1 MNQPEAMGAG
11 HGTHDL
17 ALDVTE
23 PSASGRLAPVGVAR
37 TMRRPL
43 GVLVLA
49 GLLAACS
56 GGPGGSD
63 RSEDS
68 GPAGDES
75 AAGGERQ
82 AQEFDGGD
90 FYAAPD
96 PVPDDEHGTLVRYQR
111 VDGLD
116 VGGATAWRIMYL
128 SESLEG
134 EPILVTGTALVPP
147 GEGPDGG
154 RPVLTIAHGTS
165 GIADECAPSK
175 HPAATELSLM
185 GPFVDAGYLVVLSDY
200 EGLGTPGRHPYLVG
214 ESEGRGVLDA
224 TLAARE
230 LPDAD
235 AGDQLSIFGY
245 SQGGHG
251 ALFAGQ
257 LAADW
262 APDHELVG
270 TVAGA
275 PATELPIIFGA
286 AGSLPIAGFLYM
298 IIAGFA
304 EAYPEADP
312 SLVLTPAGEAEL
324 PQVDR
329 GCVGDVIR
337 HFAGTPNAELLKPG
351 LADVQPWADLEVAN
365 DPGRVA
371 TDSPILIVH
380 SAADD
385 VVPAALSQVLVQR
398 MCTEGQVVER
408 RVYDKGQSHVQAV
421 PDAVSDAFEWLQQ
434 RAAGEEPV
442 STCAAG

>member
-1 MNQPEAMGAG
+1 
-11 HGTHDL
+11 
-17 ALDVTE
+17 
-23 PSASGRLAPVGVAR
+23 
-37 TMRRPL
+37 MRRSV
-43 GVLVLA
+43 GVLVVA
-49 GLLAACS
+49 GLIAACS
-56 GGPGGSD
+56 GGSDGSGGSD
-63 RSEDS
+63 ES
-68 GPAGDES
+68 GAADDES
-75 AAGGERQ
+75 AVAAERQ
-82 AQEFDGGD
+82 PEEFDGGD

-96 PVPDDEHGTLVRYQR
+96 PVPDDEHGTLVRYQP
-111 VDGLD
+111 VDSLD
-116 VGGATAWRIMYL
+116 VGGATAWRIMYV
-128 SESLEG
+128 SESLER
-134 EPILVTGTALVPP
+134 EPILVTGTALVSP
-147 GEGPDGG
+147 GEAPTGG
-154 RPVLTIAHGTS
+154 RPVLRIAHGTS

-175 HPAATELSLM
+175 HPVATELSLM

-214 ESEGRGVLDA
+214 ESEGRGVLDGA
-224 TLAARE
+224 LAARE
-230 LPDAD
+230 LPDAE

-262 APDHELVG
+262 APDYELVG

-275 PATELPIIFGA
+275 PATELPVIFGA

-312 SLVLTPAGEAEL
+312 SLVLTPAGEEEL

-329 GCVGDVIR
+329 GCVRDVIR
-337 HFAGTPNAELLKPG
+337 HFADTPNAELLKPG

-385 VVPAALSQVLVQR
+385 VVPAPLSQVLAQR
-398 MCTEGQVVER
+398 MCAEDQVVER
-408 RVYDKGQSHVQAV
+408 RVYDKGQGHVDAV

>member
-1 MNQPEAMGAG
+1 VASPDDETAQAEAGPPTPE
-11 HGTHDL
+11 
-17 ALDVTE
+17 
-23 PSASGRLAPVGVAR
+23 
-37 TMRRPL
+37 
-43 GVLVLA
+43 
-49 GLLAACS
+49 
-56 GGPGGSD
+56 
-63 RSEDS
+63 
-68 GPAGDES
+68 
-75 AAGGERQ
+75 
-82 AQEFDGGD
+82 EFDGGD

-96 PVPDDEHGTLVRYQR
+96 PVPDDEHGTLMRYQP

-116 VGGATAWRIMYL
+116 VGGATAWRIMYV

-134 EPILVTGTALVPP
+134 EPIVVTGTALVPA
-147 GEGPDGG
+147 GEAPTGG

-224 TLAARE
+224 ALAARQ

-257 LAADW
+257 LAANR
-262 APDHELVG
+262 APDYELVG

-304 EAYPEADP
+304 EAYPDADP
-312 SLVLTPAGEAEL
+312 ALVLTPAGEAEL

-329 GCVGDVIR
+329 GCVSDVIR

-351 LADVQPWADLEVAN
+351 FADVAPWADLEVAN

-385 VVPAALSQVLVQR
+385 VVPAPLSQVLVQR
-398 MCTEGQVVER
+398 MCAEGQVVER

-421 PDAVSDAFEWLQQ
+421 PDAVSDAFAWLQQ
-434 RAAGEEPV
+434 RAAGDEPV
-442 STCAAG
+442 STCTAG

>member
-1 MNQPEAMGAG
+1 MGSG
-11 HGTHDL
+11 DGTHCL

-23 PSASGRLAPVGVAR
+23 PSASGKLAAVGMAR
-37 TMRRPL
+37 RMRRPV
-43 GVLVLA
+43 GPLVLA
-49 GLLAACS
+49 GLIAACS
-56 GGPGGSD
+56 GGSDGSGGNG
-63 RSEDS
+63 S
-68 GPAGDES
+68 GAADDES
-75 AAGGERQ
+75 AAAAERQ
-82 AQEFDGGD
+82 PEEFDGGD

-96 PVPDDEHGTLVRYQR
+96 PVPDDEHGTLLRYQPL
-111 VDGLD
+111 DDLD
-116 VGGATAWRIMYL
+116 VGGATAWRIMYV

-134 EPILVTGTALVPP
+134 EPIVVTGTALVPP
-147 GEGPDGG
+147 GEAPTGG

-175 HPAATELSLM
+175 HPATSELSLM

-214 ESEGRGVLDA
+214 ESEGRGVLDGA
-224 TLAARE
+224 LAARE
-230 LPDAD
+230 LPHAD
-235 AGDQLSIFGY
+235 TDDQLSIFGY

-251 ALFAGQ
+251 ALWAGQ

-262 APDHELVG
+262 APDYELVG

-275 PATELPIIFGA
+275 PATELPIIFRA

-312 SLVLTPAGEAEL
+312 ALVLTPAGEAEL
-324 PQVDR
+324 PQVDK
-329 GCVGDVIR
+329 GCVSNVIR

-351 LADVQPWADLEVAN
+351 LAEVEPWADLELAN

-385 VVPAALSQVLVQR
+385 VVPAALSQLLVQR
-398 MCTEGQVVER
+398 MCGGGQVVER
-408 RVYDKGQSHVQAV
+408 RVYDKGESHVQAV
-421 PDAVSDAFEWLQQ
+421 PDAVSDAFEWLRQ
-434 RAAGEEPV
+434 RAAGAEPV

>member
-1 MNQPEAMGAG
+1 
-11 HGTHDL
+11 
-17 ALDVTE
+17 
-23 PSASGRLAPVGVAR
+23 
-37 TMRRPL
+37 MRRSV

-56 GGPGGSD
+56 GGSGGSGG
-63 RSEDS
+63 SEES
-68 GPAGDES
+68 GAAEDAS
-75 AAGGERQ
+75 AAATERQ
-82 AQEFDGGD
+82 PEEFDGGD

-96 PVPDDEHGTLVRYQR
+96 PVPNDEHGTLLRYQP
-111 VDGLD
+111 VDDLD
-116 VGGATAWRIMYL
+116 VGGATAWRIMYA

-134 EPILVTGTALVPP
+134 EPIVVTGTALVPP
-147 GEGPDGG
+147 GEAPTGG

-175 HPAATELSLM
+175 DPAATELALM
-185 GPFVDAGYLVVLSDY
+185 GPFVDAGYLVLLSDY

-214 ESEGRGVLDA
+214 ESEGRAVLDA
-224 TLAARE
+224 ALAARE

-262 APDHELVG
+262 AQDYELVG

-275 PATELPIIFGA
+275 PATELPIIFAA

-329 GCVGDVIR
+329 GCVGEVIR

-351 LADVQPWADLEVAN
+351 LAEVEPWADLGLAN

-385 VVPAALSQVLVQR
+385 VVPATLSQLLVQR
-398 MCTEGQVVER
+398 MCGEGQVVER
-408 RVYDKGQSHVQAV
+408 RVYDKGQGHGEAV

-434 RAAGEEPV
+434 RAAGDEPV

>member
-1 MNQPEAMGAG
+1 
-11 HGTHDL
+11 
-17 ALDVTE
+17 
-23 PSASGRLAPVGVAR
+23 VGLR
-37 TMRRPL
+37 TRRSV

-56 GGPGGSD
+56 GGSGGSG
-63 RSEDS
+63 RSDEP
-68 GPAGDES
+68 GAAGDES
-75 AAGGERQ
+75 AAGGERL

-96 PVPDDEHGTLVRYQR
+96 PVPDDEHGTLVRYQP
-111 VDGLD
+111 VDGVD
-116 VGGATAWRIMYL
+116 VAGATAWRIMYV

-134 EPILVTGTALVPP
+134 EPIVVTGTALVPP
-147 GEGPDGG
+147 GEAPTGG

-200 EGLGTPGRHPYLVG
+200 EGLGSPGRHPYLVG
-214 ESEGRGVLDA
+214 ESEGRGVLDGA
-224 TLAARE
+224 LAARE

-262 APDHELVG
+262 APDYELVG

-304 EAYPEADP
+304 VAYPEADP
-312 SLVLTPAGEAEL
+312 SLVLTPAGESEL

-329 GCVGDVIR
+329 GCVSDVIR
-337 HFAGTPNAELLKPG
+337 HFAGTPNAELLRSG
-351 LADVQPWADLEVAN
+351 LADVEPWADLETAN
-365 DPGRVA
+365 DPGRVV

-398 MCTEGQVVER
+398 MCAEGQVVER

-434 RAAGEEPV
+434 RAAGDEPV
-442 STCAAG
+442 SICTAG

>member
-1 MNQPEAMGAG
+1 V
-11 HGTHDL
+11 
-17 ALDVTE
+17 AL
-23 PSASGRLAPVGVAR
+23 R
-37 TMRRPL
+37 TRRSV

-56 GGPGGSD
+56 GGSGGSG
-63 RSEDS
+63 RSDES
-68 GPAGDES
+68 GAAGDES
-75 AAGGERQ
+75 AAGGEQQ

-96 PVPDDEHGTLVRYQR
+96 PVPDDEHG
-111 VDGLD
+111 
-116 VGGATAWRIMYL
+116 A
-128 SESLEG
+128 
-134 EPILVTGTALVPP
+134 
-147 GEGPDGG
+147 
-154 RPVLTIAHGTS
+154 
-165 GIADECAPSK
+165 
-175 HPAATELSLM
+175 
-185 GPFVDAGYLVVLSDY
+185 
-200 EGLGTPGRHPYLVG
+200 
-214 ESEGRGVLDA
+214 
-224 TLAARE
+224 LAARE

-235 AGDQLSIFGY
+235 VGDQLSIFGY

-262 APDHELVG
+262 APDYELVG

-312 SLVLTPAGEAEL
+312 SLVLTPAGESEL

-329 GCVGDVIR
+329 GCVSDVIG
-337 HFAGTPNAELLKPG
+337 HFAGAPNAELLKPG
-351 LADVQPWADLEVAN
+351 LADVEPWADLETAN

-371 TDSPILIVH
+371 TYSPILVVH

-385 VVPAALSQVLVQR
+385 VVPAALSQVLVRR
-398 MCTEGQVVER
+398 MCAEGQVVER

-434 RAAGEEPV
+434 WAAGDKPV
-442 STCAAG
+442 STCTG

>member
-1 MNQPEAMGAG
+1 MRRSVVV
-11 HGTHDL
+11 L
-17 ALDVTE
+17 AL
-23 PSASGRLAPVGVAR
+23 G
-37 TMRRPL
+37 
-43 GVLVLA
+43 
-49 GLLAACS
+49 GLIAACS
-56 GGPGGSD
+56 GGSGGSGGSD
-63 RSEDS
+63 ES
-68 GPAGDES
+68 GAADEES
-75 AAGGERQ
+75 AAAAERQ
-82 AQEFDGGD
+82 PEEFDGGD

-96 PVPDDEHGTLVRYQR
+96 PVPDDEHGTLMRYQL

-116 VGGATAWRIMYL
+116 VGGATAWRIMHV
-128 SESLEG
+128 SESLDG
-134 EPILVTGTALVPP
+134 DPIVVTGTALVPP
-147 GEGPDGG
+147 GEAPTGG

-224 TLAARE
+224 ALAARE
-230 LPDAD
+230 LPDAE

-262 APDHELVG
+262 VPDYELVG

-312 SLVLTPAGEAEL
+312 SLVLTSAGEAEL
-324 PQVDR
+324 SQVDR
-329 GCVGDVIR
+329 GCVRDVIR

-351 LADVQPWADLEVAN
+351 LADVQPWADLQVAN

-371 TDSPILIVH
+371 TDSPVLVVH

-398 MCTEGQVVER
+398 MCVEGQVAER
-408 RVYDKGQSHVQAV
+408 RVYDKGQGHVQAV

-434 RAAGEEPV
+434 RAAGDEPA

>member
-1 MNQPEAMGAG
+1 MTRAVRRSVALLVAGA
-11 HGTHDL
+11 L
-17 ALDVTE
+17 I
-23 PSASGRLAPVGVAR
+23 
-37 TMRRPL
+37 
-43 GVLVLA
+43 
-49 GLLAACS
+49 AACS
-56 GGPGGSD
+56 GGSDGSGGSG
-63 RSEDS
+63 E
-68 GPAGDES
+68 AGAVDES
-75 AAGGERQ
+75 AAAAGRGPE
-82 AQEFDGGD
+82 EFDGGD

-96 PVPDDEHGTLVRYQR
+96 PVPDDDHGTLLRYQA
-111 VDGLD
+111 VDDLD
-116 VGGATAWRIMYL
+116 VGGATAWRIMYV

-134 EPILVTGTALVPP
+134 DPIVVTGTALVPP
-147 GEGPDGG
+147 GEAPSGG

-175 HPAATELSLM
+175 DPAATELSLM
-185 GPFVDAGYLVVLSDY
+185 RPFVDAGYLVVLSDY

-224 TLAARE
+224 AVAAGH

-251 ALFAGQ
+251 ALWAGQ
-257 LAADW
+257 LAAAW
-262 APDHELVG
+262 APHYELVG

-275 PATELPIIFGA
+275 PATELPIIFSA

-312 SLVLTPAGEAEL
+312 ALVLTPAGEAEL
-324 PQVDR
+324 PQVDE
-329 GCVGDVIR
+329 GCVADVIR
-337 HFAGTPNAELLKPG
+337 HFADTPNAELLKPD
-351 LADVQPWADLEVAN
+351 LASVEPWADLEAGN

-385 VVPAALSQVLVQR
+385 VVPAALSQRLVQR
-398 MCTEGQVVER
+398 MCAEGQVVER
-408 RVYDKGQSHVQAV
+408 RVYDKGQGHVEAA

-434 RAAGEEPV
+434 RAAGGGPV
-442 STCAAG
+442 STC

>member
-1 MNQPEAMGAG
+1 M
-11 HGTHDL
+11 
-17 ALDVTE
+17 
-23 PSASGRLAPVGVAR
+23 
-37 TMRRPL
+37 
-43 GVLVLA
+43 LVLA
-49 GLLAACS
+49 ALLAACS
-56 GGPGGSD
+56 GGSGGSG
-63 RSEDS
+63 RSDES
-68 GPAGDES
+68 GAAGDES
-75 AAGGERQ
+75 AAGGDQ
-82 AQEFDGGD
+82 HAQEFDGGN

-96 PVPDDEHGTLVRYQR
+96 PVPDDEHGTLVRYQP
-111 VDGLD
+111 VDGVD
-116 VGGATAWRIMYL
+116 VGGATAWRIMYV

-134 EPILVTGTALVPP
+134 EPIVVTGTALVPP
-147 GEGPDGG
+147 GEAPTGG

-214 ESEGRGVLDA
+214 ESEGRGVLDGA
-224 TLAARE
+224 LAARE
-230 LPDAD
+230 LPDAA

-262 APDHELVG
+262 APDYELVG

-275 PATELPIIFGA
+275 PATELPVIFGA

-312 SLVLTPAGEAEL
+312 SLVLTPAGESEL

-351 LADVQPWADLEVAN
+351 LADVEPWADLETAN

-385 VVPAALSQVLVQR
+385 VVPDALSQVMVRR
-398 MCTEGQVVER
+398 MCAEGQVVER
-408 RVYDKGQSHVQAV
+408 RVYDKGQGHVQAV
-421 PDAVSDAFEWLQQ
+421 PDAVNDAFEWLQQ
-434 RAAGEEPV
+434 RAAGDRPV
-442 STCAAG
+442 STCSAG

>member
-1 MNQPEAMGAG
+1 
-11 HGTHDL
+11 
-17 ALDVTE
+17 
-23 PSASGRLAPVGVAR
+23 
-37 TMRRPL
+37 MRRSVGL
-43 GVLVLA
+43 FVLA
-49 GLLAACS
+49 DLIAACS
-56 GGPGGSD
+56 GGSDGSGGSV
-63 RSEDS
+63 EP
-68 GPAGDES
+68 GAGDDES
-75 AAGGERQ
+75 AAPADGQPE
-82 AQEFDGGD
+82 EFDGGN

-96 PVPDDEHGTLVRYQR
+96 PVPDDEHGTLVRYQPA
-111 VDGLD
+111 DGLD
-116 VGGATAWRIMYL
+116 VGAATAWRIMYV

-134 EPILVTGTALVPP
+134 EPIVVTGTALVPP
-147 GEGPDGG
+147 GEAPTGG

-175 HPAATELSLM
+175 HPVDMELSLM

-224 TLAARE
+224 ALAARE
-230 LPDAD
+230 LPDAA

-262 APDHELVG
+262 APDYELVG

-275 PATELPIIFGA
+275 PATELPVIFGA

-312 SLVLTPAGEAEL
+312 GLVLTPAGEREL
-324 PQVDR
+324 PQVDE
-329 GCVGDVIR
+329 GCVGEVIE
-337 HFAGTPNAELLKPG
+337 HFADTPNAELLKPD
-351 LADVQPWADLEVAN
+351 LTEVEPWADLEVAN

-385 VVPAALSQVLVQR
+385 VVPATLSQLLVRR
-398 MCTEGQVVER
+398 MCGEGQIVER
-408 RVYDKGQSHVQAV
+408 RVYDKGQGHVDAV

-434 RAAGEEPV
+434 RAAGDEPV
-442 STCAAG
+442 STCAGP

>member
-1 MNQPEAMGAG
+1 
-11 HGTHDL
+11 
-17 ALDVTE
+17 V
-23 PSASGRLAPVGVAR
+23 GRR
-37 TMRRPL
+37 TRGSV

-56 GGPGGSD
+56 GGSGGSG
-63 RSEDS
+63 RSDES
-68 GPAGDES
+68 GAAGDES
-75 AAGGERQ
+75 AAASERQ
-82 AQEFDGGD
+82 AEEFDAGD

-96 PVPDDEHGTLVRYQR
+96 PVPEAEHGTLVRYQP

-116 VGGATAWRIMYL
+116 VGGATAWRIMYV

-134 EPILVTGTALVPP
+134 EPIVVTGTALVPA
-147 GEGPDGG
+147 GEAPTRG

-175 HPAATELSLM
+175 RPAATELSLM

-224 TLAARE
+224 ALAARE

-251 ALFAGQ
+251 ALFAGE

-262 APDHELVG
+262 ASDYELVG

-286 AGSLPIAGFLYM
+286 AGSLPVAGFLYM

-329 GCVGDVIR
+329 GCVRDVIR

-351 LADVQPWADLEVAN
+351 FANVQPWADLELAN

-385 VVPAALSQVLVQR
+385 VVPAPLSQVLVQR
-398 MCTEGQVVER
+398 MCAEGQVVER

-434 RAAGEEPV
+434 RAAGDEPV
-442 STCAAG
+442 STCTAG

>member
-1 MNQPEAMGAG
+1 MSSG

-23 PSASGRLAPVGVAR
+23 PSASGKLAGVPLR
-37 TMRRPL
+37 TRRS
-43 GVLVLA
+43 VAMLVLG
-49 GLLAACS
+49 GLVAACS
-56 GGPGGSD
+56 GGSDGSG
-63 RSEDS
+63 RSDES
-68 GPAGDES
+68 GAAGDES
-75 AAGGERQ
+75 AGGGDRQ
-82 AQEFDGGD
+82 AVEFDGGD

-96 PVPDDEHGTLVRYQR
+96 PVPDHEHGTLIRYQP

-116 VGGATAWRIMYL
+116 VGGATAWRIMYV
-128 SESLEG
+128 SESLER
-134 EPILVTGTALVPP
+134 EPIVVTGTALVPP
-147 GEGPDGG
+147 GEPPSAG
-154 RPVLTIAHGTS
+154 RPLLTIAHGTS

-224 TLAARE
+224 ALAARE
-230 LPDAD
+230 LPDAG

-262 APDHELVG
+262 APDYELVG

-304 EAYPEADP
+304 EAYPVADP

-329 GCVGDVIR
+329 GCVSDVIR

-351 LADVQPWADLEVAN
+351 LANVQPWADLEVAN
-365 DPGRVA
+365 DPGRVV

-398 MCTEGQVVER
+398 MCREGQVVER

-434 RAAGEEPV
+434 QAAGDEPV
-442 STCAAG
+442 STCTAG

>member
-1 MNQPEAMGAG
+1 MTRA
-11 HGTHDL
+11 
-17 ALDVTE
+17 V
-23 PSASGRLAPVGVAR
+23 
-37 TMRRPL
+37 RRS
-43 GVLVLA
+43 V
-49 GLLAACS
+49 GLLVAGALVAACS
-56 GGPGGSD
+56 GGSGGSGG
-63 RSEDS
+63 S
-68 GPAGDES
+68 GEAGADDES
-75 AAGGERQ
+75 AAAAERGPE
-82 AQEFDGGD
+82 EFDGAD

-96 PVPDDEHGTLVRYQR
+96 PVPDGDHGTLVRYQP
-111 VDGLD
+111 VDDLD
-116 VGGATAWRIMYL
+116 VGGATAWRIMYV

-134 EPILVTGTALVPP
+134 DPIVVTGTALVPP
-147 GEGPDGG
+147 GAAPSGG

-175 HPAATELSLM
+175 DPAATELSLM
-185 GPFVDAGYLVVLSDY
+185 RPFVDAGYLVVLSDY

-224 TLAARE
+224 AVAAHD
-230 LPDAD
+230 LPEAD

-251 ALFAGQ
+251 ALWAGQ

-262 APDHELVG
+262 APDYELVG

-275 PATELPIIFGA
+275 PATELPIIFSA

-298 IIAGFA
+298 IIAGFG

-312 SLVLTPAGEAEL
+312 ALVLTPAGEAEL
-324 PQVDR
+324 PQVDE
-329 GCVGDVIR
+329 GCVADVIR
-337 HFAGTPNAELLKPG
+337 HFSDTPNAELLEPD
-351 LADVQPWADLEVAN
+351 LASVEPWADLEAAN

-385 VVPAALSQVLVQR
+385 VVPAALSQRLVQR
-398 MCTEGQVVER
+398 MCAEGQVVER
-408 RVYDKGQSHVQAV
+408 RVYDKGQGHVEAA

-434 RAAGEEPV
+434 RAAGDAPA
-442 STCAAG
+442 STC

>member
-1 MNQPEAMGAG
+1 MTRAVRRSV
-11 HGTHDL
+11 
-17 ALDVTE
+17 AL
-23 PSASGRLAPVGVAR
+23 L
-37 TMRRPL
+37 
-43 GVLVLA
+43 LA
-49 GLLAACS
+49 GALIAACS
-56 GGPGGSD
+56 GGSDGSGGSD
-63 RSEDS
+63 ELGAD
-68 GPAGDES
+68 DES
-75 AAGGERQ
+75 AAAAGRGPE
-82 AQEFDGGD
+82 EVTDGD

-96 PVPDDEHGTLVRYQR
+96 PVPDDDHGTLLRYQP

-116 VGGATAWRIMYL
+116 VGGATGWRIMYA
-128 SESLEG
+128 SESPEG
-134 EPILVTGTALVPP
+134 DPIVVTGTALVPP
-147 GEGPDGG
+147 GEAPSGG

-175 HPAATELSLM
+175 RPAATELSLM

-224 TLAARE
+224 AVAARD

-251 ALFAGQ
+251 ALWAGQ

-262 APDHELVG
+262 APDYELVG

-275 PATELPIIFGA
+275 PATELPIIFSA

-304 EAYPEADP
+304 AAYPGADP
-312 SLVLTPAGEAEL
+312 ALVLTPAGEGEL
-324 PQVDR
+324 PQVDE

-337 HFAGTPNAELLKPG
+337 HFASTPNAELLKPG
-351 LADVQPWADLEVAN
+351 LAEVEPWADLEAAN
-365 DPGRVA
+365 DPGRVV
-371 TDSPILIVH
+371 TDNPILIVH

-385 VVPAALSQVLVQR
+385 VVPAALSQALVQR
-398 MCTEGQVVER
+398 MCSEGQVVER
-408 RVYDKGQSHVQAV
+408 RVYDKGQGHVEAV

-434 RAAGEEPV
+434 QAAGDAPV
-442 STCAAG
+442 STCPAAGTERASGKGHKWAPNSTEFAP